1 MIKASVLVLALA
13 ACACPTKK
21 TGGPGTGSGGGSG
34 VVELPPSGD
43 ACATIRPKVEQ
54 LYRAEAQ
61 ANEPKR
67 VDEATA
73 DNTAMVMGD
82 CAKAPDKVA
91 MCVNA
96 AQTVADLEKKC
107 LERLDPE
114 GNVIPSTVSGAP

>member
-1 MIKASVLVLALA
+1 MTKVGVLVLALA
-13 ACACPTKK
+13 ACACPNKK
-21 TGGPGTGSGGGSG
+21 PTGTGAGSN
-34 VVELPPSGD
+34 VVEVPPGGD
-43 ACATIRPKVEQ
+43 ACAAMKPKVEQ

-91 MCVNA
+91 ACLQA
-96 AQTVADLEKKC
+96 SSTVADIEKNC
-107 LERLDPE
+107 LEHLDPA
-114 GNVIPSTVSGAP
+114 GNVVR